1 MTTQSTFIARTGEG
15 VPPLRGSEL
24 NRGIMRRIERLGK
37 LNDRRLELEGAG
49 DAAGLLALAAEYESL
64 GRYGC
69 PRMAEGIRGSVA
81 GVRSQVKGQRSKL
94 RRKNG
99 VSEQ

>member
-37 LNDRRLELEGAG
+37 LNDRRLKLEGTR
-49 DAAGLLALAAEYESL
+49 DTAGLLELALEYESL

-81 GVRSQVKGQRSKL
+81 GVRSQVKGQRKL
-94 RRKNG
+94 RRKNV